1 MREAVAI
8 DGPSKHNLSNTLEL
22 IYCPI
27 SARVLAHLLSETTGN
42 SSARKRAFNL
52 AAQTAATIRSFRPV
66 YECMP
71 VHPTVECLL
80 AGIGERVSGLY
91 FQRAVAK
98 EAS

>member
-8 DGPSKHNLSNTLEL
+8 GGPSKHNLSNTLEL

-27 SARVLAHLLSETTGN
+27 STRVLASLLSETTGN
-42 SSARKRAFNL
+42 SCARQRAFNL
-52 AAQTAATIRSFRPV
+52 AAQTAAIIRSFRPV
-66 YECMP
+66 YECT

-80 AGIGERVSGLY
+80 ARIGERVSGLH